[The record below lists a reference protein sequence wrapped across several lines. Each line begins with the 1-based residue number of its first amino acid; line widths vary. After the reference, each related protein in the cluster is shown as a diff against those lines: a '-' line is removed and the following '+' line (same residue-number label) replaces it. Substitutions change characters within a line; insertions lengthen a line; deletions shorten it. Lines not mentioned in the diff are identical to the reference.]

1 MTKHISTPYFNFVL
15 FTNLGLW
22 SMPQCLI
29 LDTLDGW
36 SMVLVIKPA
45 SGAAT
50 CFYGA
55 VCNLIWPPV
64 GRRWFHF
71 VFGVWR
77 TFGYS
82 KIFAC
87 CGVEHARTRELS
99 LSFPMTQCLIFD
111 TLDGWSMVFLSRLP
125 VGTPTCFYGASE
137 WSTHAPE
144 NWVKQS
150 DFLVEFILAIIHHH
164 CASFGH
170 FWQRVWSYQIIA
182 LWQSFNGRWNI
193 YISLIIFNFVS
204 HFICVQIFQIDL
216 ST

>member
-1 MTKHISTPYFNFVL
+1 
-15 FTNLGLW
+15 
-22 SMPQCLI
+22 MPQCLI

-64 GRRWFHF
+64 VRRWFHF

-87 CGVEHARTRELS
+87 CGVEHAHTREFS
-99 LSFPMTQCLIFD
+99 LIFPMTQCLICD
-111 TLDGWSMVFLSRLP
+111 TLDGWSMFFFERTASQLATS
-125 VGTPTCFYGASE
+125 TCFYGASE

-144 NWVKQS
+144 NWVNQS

-164 CASFGH
+164 GASFVH
-170 FWQRVWSYQIIA
+170 FWQRVWIFQISA
-182 LWQSFNGRWNI
+182 LWQSFNGRCNI
-193 YISLIIFNFVS
+193 CISLRIFNFVS
-204 HFICVQIFQIDL
+204 HFICVQIFQIVL

>member
-87 CGVEHARTRELS
+87 CGVEHARTREFS

-125 VGTPTCFYGASE
+125 ASWQLQPAFMVHPSGARTHQRIE
-137 WSTHAPE
+137 ST
-144 NWVKQS
+144 N
-150 DFLVEFILAIIHHH
+150 
-164 CASFGH
+164 
-170 FWQRVWSYQIIA
+170 
-182 LWQSFNGRWNI
+182 
-193 YISLIIFNFVS
+193 
-204 HFICVQIFQIDL
+204 QIFWL
-216 ST
+216 NSF

>member
-1 MTKHISTPYFNFVL
+1 
-15 FTNLGLW
+15 
-22 SMPQCLI
+22 
-29 LDTLDGW
+29 
-36 SMVLVIKPA
+36 MVLVIKPA

-87 CGVEHARTRELS
+87 CGVEHARTREFS
-99 LSFPMTQCLIFD
+99 LSFPMTQCLICD
-111 TLDGWSMVFLSRLP
+111 TLDGWSMVFFERTASQLATS
-125 VGTPTCFYGASE
+125 TCFYGASE
-137 WSTHAPE
+137 RSTHAPD
-144 NWVKQS
+144 NWVNQS

-164 CASFGH
+164 RASFGH
-170 FWQRVWSYQIIA
+170 FWQRVWIFQIIA
-182 LWQSFNGRWNI
+182 LWQSFNGRCNI
-193 YISLIIFNFVS
+193 CISLIIFHFIS
-204 HFICVQIFQIDL
+204 HFIRVQIFQIDL